1 LETPSFIWRNPD
13 GSPLTVKGSRYNFD
27 IESNGLLETMDR
39 IHSVCMED
47 LETGVMYSAHDHADT
62 WKNPNEAAGIVI
74 SITIEQA
81 VRLLM
86 EAGELI
92 GHNIIKFDIPA
103 IQKVYPWFKPKGIIT
118 DTLVLSRLIFSNLG
132 DWDAKQ
138 SRKGK
143 FPGKLIG
150 SHGLEAWGLRLG
162 EWKGDY
168 SKMMEEQRLDPWANW
183 SPEMQTYCEQDI
195 AVTRELL
202 KRIDAKQYAPQ
213 SIELEHA
220 FATVIAMQ
228 ERYGFGFNEEE
239 AAKLYATLIAKRQ
252 EIAEKLKA
260 SFPPVLVRTPFVPK
274 ANNKKMGYVKGVPT
288 FKEKLVE
295 FNPSSR
301 QMIAQRLKEF
311 GWEPEEF
318 TPNGQPKVDETIL
331 SKLPWPEAKVLAHH
345 FLIEKR
351 IGQLAEGDQAWLRLV
366 RKGRIHGGVNTNGA
380 VTGRCTHSRPNV
392 AQVPSV
398 GAPYGEDCRALFG
411 VGKGRKLVGADL
423 SGLELRCLAHF
434 MARYDDGEYGR
445 MLLEGDIHWVNVL
458 ALGFV
463 PAGTERDEDRFPI
476 HKLFRGGAKTFIY
489 GFLYGAGDAKAG
501 SIVADIAMREVRDG
515 LGCSVYKKYFPAKNE
530 LGYNPSPTEED
541 LKRVGKRLKK
551 SFLDKTPAIAKL
563 REAVSKAAERGYL
576 IGLDGRKLHIRSAH
590 AALNTL
596 LQSAGALIAKQ
607 ATVFAYL
614 KLSSR
619 GYVFGRDYAF
629 VAHVHDEMQ
638 VDARE
643 AIATEVGEVLVQ
655 AMRDCTAHFKF
666 RCPIDGEFKIGNNWK
681 ETH

>member
-1 LETPSFIWRNPD
+1 
-13 GSPLTVKGSRYNFD
+13 
-27 IESNGLLETMDR
+27 MDR
-39 IHSVCMED
+39 IHSVVLED
-47 LETGVMYSAHDHADT
+47 LDTGVIYSAHDHADI
-62 WKNPNEAAGIVI
+62 WKNPAEEAGIVV
-74 SITIEQA
+74 TIPVEKA

-86 EAGELI
+86 EADELI

-103 IQKVYPWFKPKGIIT
+103 IQLVFPWFKPKGKIT

-132 DWDAKQ
+132 DWDAKM

-143 FPGKLIG
+143 FPGKLIA
-150 SHGLEAWGLRLG
+150 SHGLEAWGMRLG

-168 SKMMEEQRLDPWANW
+168 SKDMKEQGLDPWAYWN
-183 SPEMQTYCEQDI
+183 PAMQTYCEQDI
-195 AVTRELL
+195 AVTRALL
-202 KRIDAKQYAPQ
+202 QRIQQKNYSQQA
-213 SIELEHA
+213 IELEHQ
-220 FATVIAMQ
+220 FADIIAQQ
-228 ERYGFGFNEEE
+228 ERNGFGFNEAK
-239 AAKLYATLIAKRQ
+239 AALLYAKLIAKRQ
-252 EIAEKLKA
+252 EIAAKLKD
-260 SFPPVLVRTPFVPK
+260 SFPPVTVRTPFVPK

-288 FKEKLVE
+288 FKEKVVE

-366 RKGRIHGGVNTNGA
+366 LKGRIHGGVNTNGA

-392 AQVPSV
+392 AQTPSV
-398 GAPYGEDCRALFG
+398 GAPYGEDCRELFENRL
-411 VGKGRKLVGADL
+411 GRLVGADL

-463 PAGTERDEDRFPI
+463 PAGTERDEERHPI

-501 SIVADIAMREVRDG
+501 SIVLDIAMREVRDG
-515 LGCSVYKKYFPAKNE
+515 LGCSVYKRYFPAKNE
-530 LGYNPSPTEED
+530 QGYNASPTEDD

-563 REAVSKAAERGYL
+563 REAVASAAQRGYL
-576 IGLDGRKLHIRSAH
+576 IGLDGRKLHVRSPH

-607 ATVFAYL
+607 ATIFAYL
-614 KLSSR
+614 ELSRR
-619 GYVFGRDYAF
+619 GYVFGRDYAL
-629 VAHVHDEMQ
+629 VAHVHDELQ

-655 AMRDCTAHFKF
+655 SMRACTAHFNF
-666 RCPIDGEFKIGNNWK
+666 RCPIDGEFKVGLNWK
-681 ETH
+681 DTH